1 MEYLVVLVAALF
13 HAIWNS
19 MIKNSG
25 EKLLTLG
32 YIRFVGLVY
41 GLIVIT
47 TQPMIDLNAVPYLLI
62 ATTIH
67 FAYFYCLLNA
77 YKFGDFSQVYP
88 ISRGLAPLVV
98 LSLGAFIAGE
108 YLNNWQL
115 LGTLLI
121 CLGVLSLAFGGDKK
135 HQAKPLLFAIG
146 TGLCIA
152 GYTFAS
158 GLGVRVAGNFLVYS
172 GWLEVLTGAF
182 TLIFIVAKKP
192 GDIIPYSKSNYKGAL
207 SAGILSISAYV
218 AALWAMSRVPMAPVA
233 AVRETSIIF
242 AAVIGAVAMKEGCA
256 AKRIVASFLVAVG
269 VVLLGVFSG

>member
-1 MEYLVVLVAALF
+1 
-13 HAIWNS
+13 
-19 MIKNSG
+19 MIKSSS

-41 GLIVIT
+41 GLIVIF
-47 TQPMIDLNAVPYLLI
+47 TQPAIDLAAVPYLLV

-98 LSLGAFIAGE
+98 LSLGAFVAGE

-121 CLGVLSLAFGGDKK
+121 CAGVLSLAFDGNKK

-152 GYTFAS
+152 GYTFVS

-172 GWLEVLTGAF
+172 GWLETLTGIAMVTFIAF
-182 TLIFIVAKKP
+182 KKP
-192 GDIIPYSKSNYKGAL
+192 GEIIPYSKSNYKGAL
-207 SAGILSISAYV
+207 TAGVLSISAYV

-242 AAVIGAVAMKEGCA
+242 AAIIGALVMKEGFA
-256 AKRIVASFLVAVG
+256 RKRIIASVLVTVG
-269 VVLLGVFSG
+269 VVLLGAFGA

>member
-1 MEYLVVLVAALF
+1 
-13 HAIWNS
+13 